1 MKKTILASTL
11 AATVL
16 ISTPILTTVA
26 QADVA
31 KDAISSVTT
40 STKNT
45 DTTPTQD
52 TANTEPATTNESGT
66 DTAVTES
73 LTSGFDT
80 IIDKIK
86 DQLGLGDKD
95 SEEYTLA
102 MAIDGSL
109 VNQYNL
115 TSVPAISGLKT
126 DDKGDATM
134 TAQTFYKTSVGKLQT
149 APSTGSTS
157 SSNALLDLINSI
169 LKGDDLDKINMKI
182 HLTDLK
188 DNPLSS
194 SAKAADYK
202 KGYKMSITYSVNKS
216 GGEELFTRDEDL
228 VYSPSSQIDTDDN
241 ESLNARFTSPYSVA
255 AGTTNASLQG
265 IATDL
270 YIADDN
276 GNTVSN
282 VTNTTG
288 KLYTTEKAAY
298 NGTSSKEVTSSTLDT
313 VGTTYYQTINVT
325 STSQAMINLMTK
337 VSDGDEDYALMV
349 NGSEADADNLN
360 INLKSKSVTFRLV
373 RAVTVAAPST
383 AWNTT
388 SISGTVTTGSNATY
402 TLVND
407 NGAAVANRALS
418 GNSSWRTDTVR
429 TNAAGQKQY
438 RVATN
443 EWIDASSVT
452 FSDGS
457 STSGSAITSITD
469 LSGSHVVDLATPGFV
484 YALYKTDGGASTRYV
499 AGGTSWVT
507 DKTGKDAAG
516 NTYYRVS
523 TNEWVMAGNGVTFK

>member
-31 KDAISSVTT
+31 TDAISSVTT

-52 TANTEPATTNESGT
+52 TANTESTATTESIF
-66 DTAVTES
+66 D
-73 LTSGFDT
+73 GFDT
-80 IIDKIK
+80 IIDNIK
-86 DQLGLGDKD
+86 NQLGLGEKSSDD
-95 SEEYTLA
+95 YTLA
-102 MAIDGSL
+102 KAVDGSL

-115 TSVPAISGLKT
+115 TSVPSPSVLRNSTVKDEDGH
-126 DDKGDATM
+126 
-134 TAQTFYKTSVGKLQT
+134 AQYKINAKQFYSSSMGKLQT
-149 APSTGSTS
+149 APSTGSTA
-157 SSNALLDLINSI
+157 SSNALLNLIQSI
-169 LKGDDLDKINMKI
+169 FGGNELEKIDMTFT
-182 HLTDLK
+182 LTDL
-188 DNPLSS
+188 DGNDISPTS
-194 SAKAADYK
+194 SASVYK
-202 KGYKMSITYSVNKS
+202 KGYKMNISYSSKDE
-216 GGEELFTRDEDL
+216 GDMFARDEAL

-298 NGTSSKEVTSSTLDT
+298 NATSSKEVTASTLDT

-388 SISGTVTTGSNATY
+388 SISGTVTTGSNAIY

-407 NGAAVANRALS
+407 NGDAVANRALS